1 MLRAPACFA
10 ALTLLLGLGAARV
23 GAAEPAR
30 RGAVVVAVGPRA
42 DAAAHALAR
51 AVYREPSLRPDV
63 DEATARV
70 LTGAAAPSDASAK
83 LTELAALR
91 ASLPSAGSDMVQRR
105 LLASIGADLHAVL
118 VIPVEVDD
126 AAAPR
131 AKILRVEGA
140 SFVGT
145 ELVATRSVPSVGQD
159 VIEWPGAPAVL
170 RALLP
175 SSPPPQPL
183 APRAPPTKTTAPPAN
198 PKDTPATSRT
208 SWSSPWLWGGLG
220 VLAAAGVTVFV
231 LSRVEADAD
240 PAQVRVQG
248 RVAP

>member
-1 MLRAPACFA
+1 MLRTPVFVA
-10 ALTLLLGLGAARV
+10 ALAIALGLGASRLN
-23 GAAEPAR
+23 AAEPER

-42 DAAAHALAR
+42 EAGAQALAR
-51 AVYREPSLRPDV
+51 AVYREPSLRPTI

-70 LTGAAAPSDASAK
+70 LSGAAPPSDASAE
-83 LTELAALR
+83 LAELAALR
-91 ASLPSAGSDMVQRR
+91 ASLNSAGSGTAQRR
-105 LLASIGADLHAVL
+105 LLASLGVDLRAVL
-118 VIPVEVDD
+118 VIPVEAGD
-126 AAAPR
+126 AAPR
-131 AKILRVEGA
+131 AKILRVSDA
-140 SFVGT
+140 VFLST
-145 ELVATRSVPSVGQD
+145 ELVATRAIASTDPD
-159 VIEWPGAPAVL
+159 PIEWPGAPAVL

-175 SSPPPQPL
+175 SSAPPQPL
-183 APRAPPTKTTAPPAN
+183 APRAPSAKTAASPAAPAEPPT
-198 PKDTPATSRT
+198 TSRT